1 MMDATPHPHFMTM
14 LTTVTTGLCLGTGIY
29 LLLCLTLW
37 RWQNRLTFFPSR
49 RIRYVP
55 DQYQMPY
62 ETVWIDVP
70 GTATE
75 RLQGW
80 WIPVSGATQ
89 VVYLLHGNG
98 FNMGANLA
106 QARVFHR
113 LGYDVFLIDYRGYGE
128 SVGPFPTETQ
138 VYQDAQMGLDYL
150 TKERGYGPEQVIVFG
165 HSMGG
170 AIAIELA
177 HHNPDLAA
185 LIIQGSFT
193 NLRDMADHDGFY
205 KLLPIDLILC
215 QSFDSLGKVPSL
227 TMPLFF
233 IHGEADRRVPPWMS
247 DRLYQAAQTAHKE
260 IYFLPKGDHNHVPEI
275 GGQAYQNRVGAFLAH
290 LTCSAS
296 PAAPKSH

>member
-1 MMDATPHPHFMTM
+1 MDATPYPDLLTM
-14 LTTVTTGLCLGTGIY
+14 LPSVTTGLCLGAGIY
-29 LLLCLTLW
+29 VLLCLILW

-49 RIRYVP
+49 RIRYFP

-70 GTATE
+70 GTE
-75 RLQGW
+75 GDLLHGW
-80 WIPVSGATQ
+80 WIPAPGATQ

-106 QARVFHR
+106 QAQVFYR
-113 LGYDVFLIDYRGYGE
+113 LGYDVFLIDYRGYGQ
-128 SVGPFPTETQ
+128 SVGPFPSEAQ
-138 VYQDAQMGLDYL
+138 VYQDAQVGLDYL
-150 TKERGYGPEQVIVFG
+150 TQGRGYSVAQVIVFG

-177 HHNPDLAA
+177 SHNPDLAA

-215 QSFDSLGKVPSL
+215 QCFDSVDKVPAL
-227 TMPLFF
+227 PMPILF
-233 IHGEADRRVPPWMS
+233 IHGEADRRVPAWMS
-247 DRLYQAAQTAHKE
+247 DRLYQVAQTAHKE

-275 GGQAYQNRVGAFLAH
+275 GGEPYQIRVGEFLAH
-290 LTCSAS
+290 LTCAS
-296 PAAPKSH
+296 PSVTPKTR